1 MSFGGGIDLSRL
13 KRTDVPA
20 GTPAAASGLA
30 GSSAL
35 TGSSPSSGSVAGNSV
50 QPSVRVSSLVID
62 ATEANLRDVLA
73 LSAQVAVIIEFH
85 ADSVRELDISKRLR
99 AICEADAG
107 RWVLVRVDAQAEQRI
122 GQAFGV
128 KGAPTLVAV
137 IQGQPA
143 PLFEGD
149 QDDAAIRQVID
160 RVLQVATENGVA
172 GRATV
177 MGDAEIVEALPPLHQ
192 KAFDAINAGEFDTA
206 IAAYE
211 QALRENPR
219 DDLAQSGLAQVK
231 LLKRTLEP
239 SQEASAEQ
247 PPVELEKLLLW
258 ADHRLSEG
266 QVKLAFDSLLDAFEG
281 QPEAR
286 ERIRVHLLEL
296 FAVVEPSNPE
306 LAAARR
312 RLATLLY

>member
-20 GTPAAASGLA
+20 GTPGTSTGQPTQAAVQLA
-30 GSSAL
+30 
-35 TGSSPSSGSVAGNSV
+35 
-50 QPSVRVSSLVID
+50 SLVID
-62 ATEANLRDVLA
+62 ATEANLKEVLA
-73 LSAQVAVIIEFH
+73 LSAKVAVIIEFH
-85 ADSVRELDISKRLR
+85 ADSVRPLDISRRLR
-99 AICEADAG
+99 ALCEADAG
-107 RWVLVRVDAQAEQRI
+107 RWVLVRVDAQTEQRI

-160 RVLQVATENGVA
+160 RVLQVAAENGVVGQA
-172 GRATV
+172 AV
-177 MGDAEIVEALPPLHQ
+177 IGDANVVEALPPLHQ

-239 SQEASAEQ
+239 TEAAVAEQ
-247 PPVELEKLLLW
+247 PPADVEQLLLW
-258 ADHRLSEG
+258 ADYRLSEG
-266 QVKLAFDSLLDAFEG
+266 QVKLAFDSLLNAFEV

-296 FAVVEPSNPE
+296 FAVVEPTNPD

-312 RLATLLY
+312 RLASLLY

>member
-1 MSFGGGIDLSRL
+1 MSFGGGIDLSKL
-13 KRTDVPA
+13 KRTDA
-20 GTPAAASGLA
+20 ATATPVTQA
-30 GSSAL
+30 
-35 TGSSPSSGSVAGNSV
+35 TGSPSSTAGAPLGESAGSAVAGV
-50 QPSVRVSSLVID
+50 QVSSLVIA

-73 LSAQVAVIIEFH
+73 LSAQVPVIIEFH
-85 ADSVRELDISKRLR
+85 ADSVRELEISKRLR
-99 AICEADAG
+99 ALCEADAG
-107 RWVLVRVDAQAEQRI
+107 RWVLVRVDAQFEQRI

-160 RVLQVATENGVA
+160 RVLQVASENGVA
-172 GRATV
+172 GVARV
-177 MGDAEIVEALPPLHQ
+177 SSDAEVVEALPPLHQ
-192 KAFDAINAGEFDTA
+192 KAFDAINEGNFDEA

-211 QALRENPR
+211 KALRENPR

-231 LLKRTLEP
+231 LLKRTIEP
-239 SQEASAEQ
+239 TDVAASDTPPAE
-247 PPVELEKLLLW
+247 LGALLLW
-258 ADHRLSEG
+258 ADHKLSEG
-266 QVKLAFDSLLDAFEG
+266 NVQLAFGALLDAFEVRRD
-281 QPEAR
+281 ER
-286 ERIRVHLLEL
+286 ELIRVHLLEL
-296 FAVVEPSNPE
+296 FAVVDPANPD

>member
-1 MSFGGGIDLSRL
+1 MSFGGGIDLSKL
-13 KRTDVPA
+13 KRTDAATAAPTSS
-20 GTPAAASGLA
+20 TP
-30 GSSAL
+30 
-35 TGSSPSSGSVAGNSV
+35 SSPSSTAGATLGESAGSSVAGV
-50 QPSVRVSSLVID
+50 QVASLVIA

-73 LSAQVAVIIEFH
+73 LSAQVPVIIEFH
-85 ADSVRELDISKRLR
+85 ADSVRELEISKRLR
-99 AICEADAG
+99 AFCEADAG
-107 RWVLVRVDAQAEQRI
+107 RWVLVRVDAQVEQRI

-160 RVLQVATENGVA
+160 RVLQVAAENGVA
-172 GRATV
+172 GVAQVTS
-177 MGDAEIVEALPPLHQ
+177 DAAVVEALPPLHQ
-192 KAFDAINAGEFDTA
+192 KAFDAINEGNFDEA

-231 LLKRTLEP
+231 LLKRTIEP
-239 SQEASAEQ
+239 ADVAASDTPPAE
-247 PPVELEKLLLW
+247 LDALLLW
-258 ADHRLSEG
+258 ADHKLSEG
-266 QVKLAFDSLLDAFEG
+266 NVQLAFGALLDAFEVRRD
-281 QPEAR
+281 ER
-286 ERIRVHLLEL
+286 EPIRVHLLEL
-296 FAVVEPSNPE
+296 FAVVDPANPD

>member
-20 GTPAAASGLA
+20 GTP
-30 GSSAL
+30 
-35 TGSSPSSGSVAGNSV
+35 GNSTGQPTQAAV
-50 QPSVRVSSLVID
+50 QLASLVID
-62 ATEANLRDVLA
+62 ATEANLKDVLA
-73 LSAQVAVIIEFH
+73 LSAKVAVIIEFH
-85 ADSVRELDISKRLR
+85 ADSVRPLDISRRLR
-99 AICEADAG
+99 ALCEADGG

-160 RVLQVATENGVA
+160 RVLQVAAENGVVGQA
-172 GRATV
+172 SV
-177 MGDAEIVEALPPLHQ
+177 IGDAEVVEALPPLHQ
-192 KAFDAINAGEFDTA
+192 KAFDAINAGEFDAA

-231 LLKRTLEP
+231 LLKRTLKP
-239 SQEASAEQ
+239 TEAAVAEQ
-247 PPVELEKLLLW
+247 PPADLEQLLLW
-258 ADHRLSEG
+258 ADYRLSEG
-266 QVKLAFDSLLDAFEG
+266 QVKLAFDSLLNAFEV

-296 FAVVEPSNPE
+296 FAVVEPTNPD

-312 RLATLLY
+312 RLASLLY